1 MTPEDIA
8 AARQWIENTRRLGVV
23 DYLTFVAKGIDG
35 HDARPLADYLGLDEK
50 HQRDHNAMMLDNAL
64 KFISVACSLYPAA
77 IDEIERLQDTAKS
90 PAHGHPS
97 KGNGPGTH

>member
-8 AARQWIENTRRLGVV
+8 AARLWIENTRRLGVV
-23 DYLTFVAKGIDG
+23 DYLSFVAKGIDG
-35 HDARPLADYLGLDEK
+35 HDAKPLADFLGLDEK

-77 IDEIERLQDTAKS
+77 IDEIERLQDKANSLRKDS
-90 PAHGHPS
+90 
-97 KGNGPGTH
+97 